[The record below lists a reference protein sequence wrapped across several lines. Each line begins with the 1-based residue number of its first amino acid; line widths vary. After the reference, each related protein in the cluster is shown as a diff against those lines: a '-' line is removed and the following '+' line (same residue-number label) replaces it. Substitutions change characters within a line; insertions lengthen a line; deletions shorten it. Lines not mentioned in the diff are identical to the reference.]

1 MNVVVPGRFPCRE
14 TIGRMDD
21 GMCRWWVKKKKRLL
35 KMRGF
40 VYCSSVL
47 FVCSSLC
54 WVFLAAHGSL
64 SLRSTGSAALRHVG
78 ASLPRDGAHGPCVGK
93 QIPNTGP
100 LGKSNFIFEEVC
112 SSLMVFSL
120 VTRMDNHPHCL
131 ISEDFHHPQNKPCA
145 QSAVSPH

>member
-21 GMCRWWVKKKKRLL
+21 GMCRWWVKKNQTFEKEVSCTVPQSCLL
-35 KMRGF
+35 
-40 VYCSSVL
+40 VL
-47 FVCSSLC
+47 RCV
-54 WVFLAAHGSL
+54 GSPCCAWL
-64 SLRSTGSAALRHVG
+64 SLVAEHRVSCPEACGSFP
-78 ASLPRDGAHGPCVGK
+78 SRDGTHGPCVGK

-100 LGKSNFIFEEVC
+100 LGKSNCIFEEVC
-112 SSLMVFSL
+112 SSLVFSL